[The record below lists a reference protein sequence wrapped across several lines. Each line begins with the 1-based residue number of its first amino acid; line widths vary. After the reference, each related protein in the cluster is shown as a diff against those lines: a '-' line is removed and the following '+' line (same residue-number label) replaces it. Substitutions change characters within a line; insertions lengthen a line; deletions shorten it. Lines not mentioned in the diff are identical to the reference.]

1 MRKLLL
7 MLLLATTAATPAL
20 AQRTDREEREA
31 AREERK
37 SERSDRAAA
46 REAPAPRPDRGD
58 ARESRA
64 DARQERIEQRSTNVS
79 ERDRPTLEERRATR
93 DTAVQQRAE
102 TREDRQQ
109 ARQDRADTRSQ
120 WQQLANQARVRARP
134 PVGARPDRP
143 APPPVEEARGAAP
156 QWHDTW
162 RHDDRYDWRRWRDR
176 NRSLFHLGFYFD
188 PFGWDYHRWGIGW
201 RLWPSY
207 YDRSYWLNDPWMYR
221 LPYAPWPY
229 QWIRYWDDA
238 FLVNTIT
245 GRVVDVE
252 YNFFW

>member
-1 MRKLLL
+1 MRKILLS
-7 MLLLATTAATPAL
+7 LLLATTAATPAL
-20 AQRTDREEREA
+20 AQRTEREEREA

-37 SERSDRAAA
+37 AERAERAAA
-46 REAPAPRPDRGD
+46 RSEAPAPRADRAE
-58 ARESRA
+58 ARASRA
-64 DARQERIEQRSTNVS
+64 EARQERVEQRSTNVN
-79 ERDRPTLEERRATR
+79 ERVRPTLDERQAAR
-93 DTAVQQRAE
+93 DSRV
-102 TREDRQQ
+102 
-109 ARQDRADTRSQ
+109 QDRADLRANRQESRSQ
-120 WQQLANQARVRARP
+120 WQQQAEQARLRVRP
-134 PVGARPDRP
+134 PAGARPDVP

-156 QWHDTW
+156 RWHDTW
-162 RHDDRYDWRRWRDR
+162 RGDNRYDWRRWRDR
-176 NRSLFHLGFYFD
+176 NHSLFRLGFYFD
-188 PFGWDYHRWGIGW
+188 PFGWNYQRWGVGW

-238 FLVNTIT
+238 LLVNTIT